1 MIPTCQRYY
10 KDCGAFTICC
20 NISDANNVISE
31 HHNVGNLLYHIGVK
45 GVGKI
50 GIPFSSDYKSLDGND
65 NKLVDVKEWM
75 AEYKLYT
82 TDEYSELYGFNSN
95 SREQDW
101 DARIIRDSFDA
112 TIRDWLIC
120 FDGTATIN
128 GKEMGKL
135 DYASLSDKH
144 YDVNVNDALLVLF
157 SRK

>member
-1 MIPTCQRYY
+1 M
-10 KDCGAFTICC
+10 
-20 NISDANNVISE
+20 N
-31 HHNVGNLLYHIGVK
+31 
-45 GVGKI
+45 
-50 GIPFSSDYKSLDGND
+50 
-65 NKLVDVKEWM
+65 
-75 AEYKLYT
+75 T

-128 GKEMGKL
+128 GNEMRKL

-144 YDVNVNDALLVLF
+144 YDVNVNDALLILF
-157 SRK
+157 SKK